1 MSRSLESSVFCLFLH
16 SVFCLCCCLLWLFRL
31 VASPPCFYSHFGEPL
46 RLCVGWGQ
54 KEKSMLPVFGRPTDR
69 PDGRRDV
76 EQRVKQRDNSCSIYC
91 FLQLEGRFLQ
101 ACSAVTTL
109 KAKSSALTIHVWLPQ
124 LVLRRV
130 HSPHRLGAQPLCFC
144 RASSIRSDD
153 RSPLADR

>member
-109 KAKSSALTIHVWLPQ
+109 KAKVKRTHHTCVASTI
-124 LVLRRV
+124 
-130 HSPHRLGAQPLCFC
+130 GAPTRPFTT
-144 RASSIRSDD
+144 STRSTTSMFLS
-153 RSPLADR
+153 RQFHPI